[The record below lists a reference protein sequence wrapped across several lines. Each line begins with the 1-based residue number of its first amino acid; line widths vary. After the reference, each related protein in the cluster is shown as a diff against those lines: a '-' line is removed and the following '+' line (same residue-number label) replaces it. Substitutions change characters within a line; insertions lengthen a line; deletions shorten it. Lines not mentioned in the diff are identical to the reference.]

1 MKKNSRSTFWLL
13 PLMIVLA
20 GCNGKSQNLSSQQI
34 TLLEPVNATV
44 QTAVVKRQDI
54 RGIKTY
60 DAIISPSVMQL
71 NFQRQGV
78 FETYLVSVGD
88 EVKKGQI
95 LAEANMES
103 EREELEKL
111 NQQLETLRNKYSTAY
126 LRKEMVLE
134 QYQLESQ
141 LLFEQL
147 EGLSGQSYTDQCLLI
162 GKCDQKIRALKL
174 EMEQETKV
182 FLFEEEHL
190 ITEIKSQEENLGKNQ
205 IIAPFDGV
213 IMALKQVEEGSSFEM
228 DSPMIALGD
237 LTKLVVH
244 SDYLSQS
251 SLNKVVD
258 YYVLLHGKEYEAE
271 YVPYDKGTYLALE
284 VMGETPVST
293 FNLAGIENNEVQ
305 AGDSGTLVL
314 LTSVKEQVLCLPKD
328 AIYEEQ
334 YSTYVYQDENGK
346 KIRTEIEIG
355 ESNGVLTEVTKGL
368 REGVKVYVPGGIK
381 QSTMIPVKRGDFY
394 NEINVKADISY
405 QKQEMVTV
413 EDTYGELHFEK
424 FEVVIGQKVQQ
435 GDVIASVSIKQDGV
449 LLEEKELLLKRLQ
462 ERMDEKTEE
471 FLEEKRDLTENL
483 RYYHNPKQ
491 HKIEEIKIQLK
502 ELDFQNSQ
510 NDMQRKI
517 TELMEEIA
525 EIKEA
530 YELKEIRATF
540 SGKIT
545 SLATLIGG
553 EVLDQ
558 GFLLAVIS
566 SEEDFLLKVNNET
579 GVLRYGQQLQVRNAS
594 DSQAKYFRG
603 IVVSPSVQAV
613 TGSLKESDAY
623 IKIIDAEFADFI
635 GMHFLISGY
644 TKEIKNVLLVEERA
658 VVLEDGKTFVYIQN
672 EDKSI
677 TKVGFTA
684 GGNNKSYYWVL
695 DGLQENME
703 IIIQ

>member
-111 NQQLETLRNKYSTAY
+111 NQQLETLQYNYSAAY
-126 LRKEMVLE
+126 LRKEKVLE

-147 EGLSGQSYTDQCLLI
+147 DGLSGQSYTDQCLLI
-162 GKCDQKIRALKL
+162 GKCDHKIRALKL
-174 EMEQETKV
+174 EMEQDTKV

-190 ITEIKSQEENLGKNQ
+190 ITEITSQEENLGKNQ

-213 IMALKQVEEGSSFEM
+213 VMALKQVEEGSSVEM
-228 DSPMIALGD
+228 DSPMVALGD

-258 YYVLLHGKEYEAE
+258 YYVLFHGKEYEAE

-293 FNLAGIENNEVQ
+293 FNLVGVENDEVQ

-381 QSTMIPVKRGDFY
+381 QSTTIPVKRGDFY

-413 EDTYGELHFEK
+413 EDAYGELHFEK

-462 ERMDEKTEE
+462 ERMDEKAEE
-471 FLEEKRDLTENL
+471 FVEEKRDLTENL

-510 NDMQRKI
+510 IEMQRNI
-517 TELMEEIA
+517 TELMEDIA

-530 YELKEIRATF
+530 YEQKEIRATS

-553 EVLDQ
+553 EVLNH

-579 GVLRYGQQLQVRNAS
+579 GVLRYGQELQVRNAS

-603 IVVSPSVQAV
+603 IVVSPSIQAV
-613 TGSLKESDAY
+613 TGSLKKSDAY

-658 VVLEDGKTFVYIQN
+658 VVLEDGKTFVYLQN

>member
-71 NFQRQGV
+71 NFQRQGI

-111 NQQLETLRNKYSTAY
+111 YQQLEILRYSYSTAY
-126 LRKEMVLE
+126 LRKEMVFE

-213 IMALKQVEEGSSFEM
+213 IMALKQVEEGSSVEM

-258 YYVLLHGKEYEAE
+258 YYVLLHGKEYEAD

-381 QSTMIPVKRGDFY
+381 QSTIIPVKRGDFY

-491 HKIEEIKIQLK
+491 HKIEEIKIHLK

-530 YELKEIRATF
+530 YELKEIRATS

>member
-111 NQQLETLRNKYSTAY
+111 NQQLETLQYNYSAAY
-126 LRKEMVLE
+126 LRKEKVLE

-147 EGLSGQSYTDQCLLI
+147 DGLSGQSYTDQCLLI
-162 GKCDQKIRALKL
+162 GKCDHKIRALKL
-174 EMEQETKV
+174 EMEQDTKV

-190 ITEIKSQEENLGKNQ
+190 ITEITSQEENLGKNQ

-213 IMALKQVEEGSSFEM
+213 VMALKQVEEGSSVEM
-228 DSPMIALGD
+228 DSPMVALGD

-258 YYVLLHGKEYEAE
+258 YYVLFHGKEYEAE

-293 FNLAGIENNEVQ
+293 FNLVGVENDEVQ

-381 QSTMIPVKRGDFY
+381 QSTTIPVKRGDFY

-413 EDTYGELHFEK
+413 EDAYGELHFEK

-462 ERMDEKTEE
+462 ERMDEKAEE
-471 FLEEKRDLTENL
+471 FVEEKRDLTENL

-510 NDMQRKI
+510 IEMQRNI
-517 TELMEEIA
+517 TELMEDIA

-530 YELKEIRATF
+530 YEQKEIRATS

-553 EVLDQ
+553 EVLNH

-579 GVLRYGQQLQVRNAS
+579 GVLRYGQELQVRNAS

-603 IVVSPSVQAV
+603 IVVSPSIQAV
-613 TGSLKESDAY
+613 TGSLKKSDAY

-658 VVLEDGKTFVYIQN
+658 VVLEDGKTFVYFQN

>member
-111 NQQLETLRNKYSTAY
+111 NQQLETLQYNYSTAY
-126 LRKEMVLE
+126 LRKEKVLE

-162 GKCDQKIRALKL
+162 GKCDHKIRALKL
-174 EMEQETKV
+174 EMEQDTKV

-190 ITEIKSQEENLGKNQ
+190 ITKMKSQEENLGKNQ

-213 IMALKQVEEGSSFEM
+213 VMALKQVEEGNSFEM
-228 DSPMIALGD
+228 DSPMVALGD

-258 YYVLLHGKEYEAE
+258 YYVLFHGKEYEAE

-293 FNLAGIENNEVQ
+293 FNLAGVENDEVQ

-346 KIRTEIEIG
+346 RIRTEIEIG
-355 ESNGVLTEVTKGL
+355 ESNGVLMEVTKGL

-381 QSTMIPVKRGDFY
+381 QSATIMVKRGDFY

-405 QKQEMVTV
+405 QKQEMVTM
-413 EDTYGELHFEK
+413 EDNYGELHFEK

-462 ERMDEKTEE
+462 ERMDEKAEE

-510 NDMQRKI
+510 NDMQRNI

-530 YELKEIRATF
+530 YELKEIRATS

-553 EVLDQ
+553 EVLNQ

-594 DSQAKYFRG
+594 DSQEKYFRG

-613 TGSLKESDAY
+613 TGSLKKSDAY

-658 VVLEDGKTFVYIQN
+658 VVLEDGETFVYLQN